1 MLLCLRRRKRVVD
14 ADGVH
19 DQYNEGHQKKKK
31 KNFDLRTWLGFCLH
45 GDLCWM
51 CLLLWI
57 FARCAFCF
65 GLRSTWET
73 IDLFVEVEFETYLE
87 SLLFY
92 FIFFLFLIQCY

>member
-1 MLLCLRRRKRVVD
+1 MLLCCRQRKRVVD

-19 DQYNEGHQKKKK
+19 DRYNEGHQKKKK
-31 KNFDLRTWLGFCLH
+31 TLIEGLGWVFALH

-57 FARCAFCF
+57 FARCAFYF